1 MIEYQKAGI
10 DFLFAD
16 LLVLRNLNKRNSR
29 WRRKGMWVQS
39 WLLEREENVLL

>member
-29 WRRKGMWVQS
+29 CRRKGVWIQS
-39 WLLEREENVLL
+39 WLLEREENVLM